1 MQIRLGLKI
10 FQHVFPTF
18 YNLIPF
24 IMTTLRLGLG
34 QGDTKKKFVASIGF
48 KILQRHKN
56 TEIQRKTKGKSG

>member
-34 QGDTKKKFVASIGF
+34 QGDTQKKVCGF
-48 KILQRHKN
+48 NWI
-56 TEIQRKTKGKSG
+56 